1 MYWLQI
7 LLYGAYAYLALGLI
21 FGLWFVFKGAEQIDE
36 NMHGASWSTRLLLL
50 PASTALWLTL
60 LYKYL
65 KQKRHGS

>member
-1 MYWLQI
+1 MYWIQI
-7 LLYGAYAYLALGLI
+7 LLYLLYIYLGLGLI

-60 LYKYL
+60 LNKYL
-65 KQKRHGS
+65 KHQRYGS